1 MKKEIKNLLYE
12 HVADKRT
19 KISVFK
25 SENPKVSLH
34 FHRSIEMLYVL
45 SGQLEATVGDKTF
58 TAGEDEIVFVHNYY
72 AHIFKP
78 CENYSKYVF
87 IVPANY
93 SYDVDKRLLYE
104 TLPPKLSDREF
115 NREVLRPIFDKMFA
129 ENESMPNLAKK
140 GYLDVLMGFAL
151 DHYPTFPVEIPGNIE
166 FIVKILQYIDE
177 HYKEPL
183 TLDGVAE
190 AFGYNKYYFSRL
202 FNSYVTESITN
213 YINIVRLQYFMRA
226 ARVADSPKISS
237 LAAEAGF
244 ESMPTFYRT
253 FAKIYGE
260 SPKAYFSKRK

>member
-12 HVADKRT
+12 HSADKRT
-19 KISVFK
+19 KMSIFK
-25 SENPKVSLH
+25 SESPKISLH

-45 SGQLEATVGDKTF
+45 SGSLLATVGDKTF
-58 TAGEDEIVFVHNYY
+58 TAEEDEIVFVHSYY

-78 CENYSKYVF
+78 RENYTKYVF

-93 SYDVDKRLLYE
+93 SYDIDKGLQKQ

-115 NREVLRPIFDKMFA
+115 NRAVLRPICDKMFS
-129 ENESMPNLAKK
+129 ENDSMPPLAKK
-140 GYLDVLMGFAL
+140 GYLDVLMGCAL
-151 DHYPTFPVEIPGNIE
+151 DHYPTFPVQIPGNIE

-177 HYKEPL
+177 HHKEPL
-183 TLDGVAE
+183 TLDSVAQ

-226 ARVADSPKISS
+226 AKVVDSPKISS
-237 LAAEAGF
+237 LASDAGF